1 MCSAV
6 DLHAGVP
13 GRGWRGWGAWHARA
27 LSACAGVDVRRCL
40 ACIGL
45 ACTGDEGVARM
56 WIGYADVDRLIT
68 YPDVDNLSACGVAS
82 AGSCKRASAN
92 AQSASRTV
100 T

>member
-1 MCSAV
+1 MDV
-6 DLHAGVP
+6 GAGVP

-68 YPDVDNLSACGVAS
+68 YPDVDNLSACGVGAGWQLQAS
-82 AGSCKRASAN
+82 VRECAARE
-92 AQSASRTV
+92 
-100 T
+100 

>member
-1 MCSAV
+1 M
-6 DLHAGVP
+6 P

-68 YPDVDNLSACGVAS
+68 YPDVDNLSACGVAL

-92 AQSASRTV
+92 AQPASRTV
-100 T
+100 A